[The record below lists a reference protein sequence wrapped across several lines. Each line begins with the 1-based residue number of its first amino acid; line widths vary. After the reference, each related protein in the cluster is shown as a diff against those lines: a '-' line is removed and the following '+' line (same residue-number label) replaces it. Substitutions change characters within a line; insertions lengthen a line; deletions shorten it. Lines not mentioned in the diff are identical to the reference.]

1 MEVLNLTDVDIKIEN
16 IVASASIGKDI
27 DLKEIESSNML
38 EGVSY
43 NREQFPGLVFKLKEP
58 KTAALIFG
66 SGKLVC
72 TGAKSIDDSKLAIK
86 RTVDLMRKVDTDIP
100 EEFEIKIQNIV
111 ASANLESTLN
121 LEAVALE
128 LEDTEYEPEQFPGLV
143 YRLSDPKVVLL
154 LFGSGVLLI
163 KLVVFDLDNVIIDGE
178 AIDEIGKL
186 ANVEDDIAAITEK
199 AMQGEIDFETSIKD
213 RVQLLEGTSIE
224 DIEKVADDLPLMN
237 GACKTIDCLKEKD
250 VDVAIISGSFDVVA
264 DKVKDKL
271 GVETVYTNSFTVEDG
286 KLTGEVTG
294 PLVSGSKLD
303 VLKDHVEEA
312 GITLDEVVAVGDGAN
327 DISMIESAGCGI
339 AFNAKD
345 SVKEIADIVVD
356 GKDLCKVL
364 DEILNQLTTEE
375 ETETVDDEEAVE
387 EVEETEA
394 TEEAVE
400 EEAEEAVEE
409 EAEEAVEEV
418 EETEDSEEAAE
429 ETEDAA
435 ETEDKKEDKKE
446 LPKSEFVLADTMEG
460 VRKQKDEKEAEISK
474 VADEREE
481 FNKIAKEQR
490 KIRDELNASLKEN
503 LNKAIEY
510 RNERN
515 EINKEVEAAKKAR
528 NEANNKIKS
537 LEWSSGKRD
546 KIKIENEIKK
556 IDKIIETRVLDIKK
570 ENQLVKNAN
579 DLRKQLM
586 EIHEDESV
594 KTEAQ
599 ELKKLSE
606 EEHEKVIALSE
617 KAQEAHEEMLTYF
630 RKTDDIRT
638 AADEAHKKFIEARK
652 NASAKHEEFK
662 AILSDIHVINKKLG
676 SNKPKKRKND
686 NKGGSG
692 SNKNREER
700 ERAEEI
706 FAKFKQGGKVSTEE
720 ILLLQKYNI
729 G

>member
-1 MEVLNLTDVDIKIEN
+1 
-16 IVASASIGKDI
+16 
-27 DLKEIESSNML
+27 
-38 EGVSY
+38 
-43 NREQFPGLVFKLKEP
+43 
-58 KTAALIFG
+58 
-66 SGKLVC
+66 
-72 TGAKSIDDSKLAIK
+72 
-86 RTVDLMRKVDTDIP
+86 
-100 EEFEIKIQNIV
+100 
-111 ASANLESTLN
+111 
-121 LEAVALE
+121 
-128 LEDTEYEPEQFPGLV
+128 
-143 YRLSDPKVVLL
+143 
-154 LFGSGVLLI
+154 
-163 KLVVFDLDNVIIDGE
+163 
-178 AIDEIGKL
+178 
-186 ANVEDDIAAITEK
+186 
-199 AMQGEIDFETSIKD
+199 MQGEIDFETSIKD

-224 DIEKVADDLPLMN
+224 DIEKVADDLPLMA
-237 GACKTIDCLKEKD
+237 GAEKTIACLKEKD

-264 DKVKDKL
+264 EKVKDKL
-271 GVETVYTNSFTVEDG
+271 GVDAVYTNSFTVEDG

-345 SVKEIADIVVD
+345 SVKEIADVVVD
-356 GKDLCKVL
+356 EKDLCKVL

-375 ETETVDDEEAVE
+375 ENEAVDDEE
-387 EVEETEA
+387 

-400 EEAEEAVEE
+400 ASEEAEETA
-409 EAEEAVEEV
+409 
-418 EETEDSEEAAE
+418 EEAAE
-429 ETEDAA
+429 EEAADEAEETEEASEDAA
-435 ETEDKKEDKKE
+435 EDKKEDKKE

-481 FNKIAKEQR
+481 FNRIAKEQR

-503 LNKAIEY
+503 LNKAIEF

-599 ELKKLSE
+599 ELKKVSE
-606 EEHEKVIALSE
+606 EEHEKVISLSE

-676 SNKPKKRKND
+676 SNKPKRRRND
-686 NKGGSG
+686 NKGSSG
-692 SNKNREER
+692 GNKNREEK

>member
-1 MEVLNLTDVDIKIEN
+1 M
-16 IVASASIGKDI
+16 
-27 DLKEIESSNML
+27 
-38 EGVSY
+38 
-43 NREQFPGLVFKLKEP
+43 
-58 KTAALIFG
+58 
-66 SGKLVC
+66 
-72 TGAKSIDDSKLAIK
+72 
-86 RTVDLMRKVDTDIP
+86 
-100 EEFEIKIQNIV
+100 
-111 ASANLESTLN
+111 
-121 LEAVALE
+121 
-128 LEDTEYEPEQFPGLV
+128 
-143 YRLSDPKVVLL
+143 
-154 LFGSGVLLI
+154 VLLI
-163 KLVVFDLDNVIIDGE
+163 ELVVFDLDNVIIDGE

-186 ANVEDDIAAITEK
+186 ANVEDEIAEITEK

-213 RVQLLEGTSIE
+213 RVKLLEGTSIE
-224 DIEKVADDLPLMN
+224 EIEKLADELPLMA
-237 GACKTIDCLKEKD
+237 GAEETINALKEKD
-250 VDVAIISGSFDVVA
+250 LDVVIISGSFDVVA

-271 GVETVYTNSFTVEDG
+271 GVDEVYTNSFSVEDG

-303 VLKDHVEEA
+303 VLKDHVEKA
-312 GITLDEVVAVGDGAN
+312 GIALDDVVAVGDGAN

-345 SVKEIADIVVD
+345 SVKEIADIVVEE
-356 GKDLCKVL
+356 KDLTKVS
-364 DEILNQLTTEE
+364 DEILNQLTTDDA
-375 ETETVDDEEAVE
+375 ETETVEEEKA
-387 EVEETEA
+387 
-394 TEEAVE
+394 
-400 EEAEEAVEE
+400 EEAEAEPVEDEKAE
-409 EAEEAVEEV
+409 EAEPAEAEK
-418 EETEDSEEAAE
+418 TEA
-429 ETEDAA
+429 
-435 ETEDKKEDKKE
+435 K
-446 LPKSEFVLADTMEG
+446 KSEAKKSDKGLPESNFVLADTMEG
-460 VRKQKDEKEAEISK
+460 VRKQKDEKEAEIAK
-474 VADEREE
+474 VAEEREE
-481 FNKIAKEQR
+481 YNKIAKEQR

-515 EINKEVEAAKKAR
+515 EINKAVEAAKKAR
-528 NEANNKIKS
+528 NDANNKIKN

-599 ELKKLSE
+599 ELKKVSE
-606 EEHEKVIALSE
+606 EEHEKVIELSE
-617 KAQEAHEEMLTYF
+617 KAQAAHEEMLKYF

-676 SNKPKKRKND
+676 SNKPKRRKSD
-686 NKGGSG
+686 NKGSSG
-692 SNKNREER
+692 ANKNREEK

-706 FAKFKQGGKVSTEE
+706 FEKFKKGGKVSTEE

>member
-1 MEVLNLTDVDIKIEN
+1 M
-16 IVASASIGKDI
+16 
-27 DLKEIESSNML
+27 
-38 EGVSY
+38 
-43 NREQFPGLVFKLKEP
+43 
-58 KTAALIFG
+58 
-66 SGKLVC
+66 
-72 TGAKSIDDSKLAIK
+72 
-86 RTVDLMRKVDTDIP
+86 
-100 EEFEIKIQNIV
+100 
-111 ASANLESTLN
+111 
-121 LEAVALE
+121 
-128 LEDTEYEPEQFPGLV
+128 
-143 YRLSDPKVVLL
+143 
-154 LFGSGVLLI
+154 I

-186 ANVEDDIAAITEK
+186 ANVEEDIAAITEK

-213 RVQLLEGTSIE
+213 RVQLLEGVAIE
-224 DIEKVADDLPLMN
+224 DIEKVADELSLMP
-237 GACKTIDCLKEKD
+237 GAEETIKSLKDND

-264 DKVKDKL
+264 EKISEKL
-271 GVETVYTNSFTVEDG
+271 GVDKVYTNSFTVEDG

-303 VLKDHVEEA
+303 VLNGLVEEA

-327 DISMIESAGCGI
+327 DISMIESAGYGI

-345 SVKEIADIVVD
+345 SVKEIADVVID
-356 GKDLCKVL
+356 EKDLTKVS
-364 DEILNQLTTEE
+364 EKILNQLTTDDA
-375 ETETVDDEEAVE
+375 ETETVEEKA
-387 EVEETEA
+387 
-394 TEEAVE
+394 E
-400 EEAEEAVEE
+400 EEN
-409 EAEEAVEEV
+409 
-418 EETEDSEEAAE
+418 T
-429 ETEDAA
+429 
-435 ETEDKKEDKKE
+435 
-446 LPKSEFVLADTMEG
+446 LPKSDFVLADTMEG
-460 VRKQKDEKEAEISK
+460 VKKQKDEKEAEISK
-474 VADEREE
+474 VADEREN

-503 LNKAIEY
+503 LNKAIEF

-515 EINKEVEAAKKAR
+515 EINKAVEAAKKAR

-546 KIKIENEIKK
+546 KIKIVNEIKK

-586 EIHEDESV
+586 KIHEDESIQG
-594 KTEAQ
+594 ESQ

-606 EEHEKVIALSE
+606 EEHEKVITLSE
-617 KAQEAHEEMLTYF
+617 KAQAAHEEMLVYF

-676 SNKPKKRKND
+676 SNRPKKKRSD
-686 NKGGSG
+686 NKP
-692 SNKNREER
+692 SNGPTRNREEK

>member
-1 MEVLNLTDVDIKIEN
+1 M
-16 IVASASIGKDI
+16 
-27 DLKEIESSNML
+27 
-38 EGVSY
+38 
-43 NREQFPGLVFKLKEP
+43 
-58 KTAALIFG
+58 
-66 SGKLVC
+66 
-72 TGAKSIDDSKLAIK
+72 
-86 RTVDLMRKVDTDIP
+86 
-100 EEFEIKIQNIV
+100 
-111 ASANLESTLN
+111 
-121 LEAVALE
+121 
-128 LEDTEYEPEQFPGLV
+128 
-143 YRLSDPKVVLL
+143 
-154 LFGSGVLLI
+154 VLLI

-186 ANVEDDIAAITEK
+186 ANVEEDIAEITEK

-224 DIEKVADDLPLMN
+224 DIEKVACDLPLMP
-237 GACKTIDCLKEKD
+237 GAEKTIKCLKDKD

-264 DKVKDKL
+264 DKIKDKL

-345 SVKEIADIVVD
+345 SVKEIADIVVEE
-356 GKDLCKVL
+356 KDLCKVL
-364 DEILNQLTTEE
+364 CAICNQLTTDA
-375 ETETVDDEEAVE
+375 ETETVEEENAEEAVE
-387 EVEETEA
+387 TEAEPDVEEDVADETEA
-394 TEEAVE
+394 E
-400 EEAEEAVEE
+400 EEAEEA
-409 EAEEAVEEV
+409 AEDEEV
-418 EETEDSEEAAE
+418 EEAEAEPVEEESDAEDAEDATETEEADAEDAE
-429 ETEDAA
+429 EEPAK
-435 ETEDKKEDKKE
+435 EEKPKKSKKDKG
-446 LPKSEFVLADTMEG
+446 LPKSNFVLADTMEG

-503 LNKAIEY
+503 LNKAIEF

-515 EINKEVEAAKKAR
+515 EINKAVEAAKKAR
-528 NEANNKIKS
+528 NDANNKIKS

-594 KTEAQ
+594 KNEAQ
-599 ELKKLSE
+599 ELKKVSE
-606 EEHEKVIALSE
+606 EEHEKVIELSE
-617 KAQEAHEEMLTYF
+617 KAQAAHEEMLTYF

-662 AILSDIHVINKKLG
+662 VILSDIHVINKKLG
-676 SNKPKKRKND
+676 SNKPKRRKSD
-686 NKGGSG
+686 NKPSGGA
-692 SNKNREER
+692 NKNREEK

-706 FAKFKQGGKVSTEE
+706 FEKFKQGGKVSTEE

>member
-1 MEVLNLTDVDIKIEN
+1 M
-16 IVASASIGKDI
+16 
-27 DLKEIESSNML
+27 
-38 EGVSY
+38 
-43 NREQFPGLVFKLKEP
+43 
-58 KTAALIFG
+58 
-66 SGKLVC
+66 
-72 TGAKSIDDSKLAIK
+72 
-86 RTVDLMRKVDTDIP
+86 
-100 EEFEIKIQNIV
+100 
-111 ASANLESTLN
+111 
-121 LEAVALE
+121 
-128 LEDTEYEPEQFPGLV
+128 
-143 YRLSDPKVVLL
+143 
-154 LFGSGVLLI
+154 I

-186 ANVEDDIAAITEK
+186 ANVEEDIAEITEK

-224 DIEKVADDLPLMN
+224 DIEKVADDLPLMA
-237 GACKTIDCLKEKD
+237 GAEKTINCLKEKD

-303 VLKDHVEEA
+303 VLKDHVEKE

-345 SVKEIADIVVD
+345 SVKEIADVVVEE
-356 GKDLCKVL
+356 KDLCKVL
-364 DEILNQLTTEE
+364 CEILNQLTTEE
-375 ETETVDDEEAVE
+375 ETETVDDEETVE
-387 EVEETEA
+387 QEAEETATEDVAEEA
-394 TEEAVE
+394 TEEEVVE
-400 EEAEEAVEE
+400 EAEAEEA
-409 EAEEAVEEV
+409 
-418 EETEDSEEAAE
+418 
-429 ETEDAA
+429 TEDAA
-435 ETEDKKEDKKE
+435 EEVAEEAEAEEKPAEDEKTEGKKDKKE
-446 LPKSEFVLADTMEG
+446 LPKSDFVLADTMEG

-474 VADEREE
+474 VAEEREE

-503 LNKAIEY
+503 LNKAIEF

-515 EINKEVEAAKKAR
+515 EINKAVEEAKKAR
-528 NEANNKIKS
+528 NEANNKIKN

-606 EEHEKVIALSE
+606 EEHEKVITLSE

-676 SNKPKKRKND
+676 SNKPKKRKSD
-686 NKGGSG
+686 NKGGAG
-692 SNKNREER
+692 ANKNREEK

>member
-1 MEVLNLTDVDIKIEN
+1 M
-16 IVASASIGKDI
+16 
-27 DLKEIESSNML
+27 
-38 EGVSY
+38 
-43 NREQFPGLVFKLKEP
+43 
-58 KTAALIFG
+58 
-66 SGKLVC
+66 
-72 TGAKSIDDSKLAIK
+72 
-86 RTVDLMRKVDTDIP
+86 
-100 EEFEIKIQNIV
+100 
-111 ASANLESTLN
+111 
-121 LEAVALE
+121 
-128 LEDTEYEPEQFPGLV
+128 
-143 YRLSDPKVVLL
+143 
-154 LFGSGVLLI
+154 VLLI

-186 ANVEDDIAAITEK
+186 ANVEDEIAEITEK

-224 DIEKVADDLPLMN
+224 DIEKIADDLPLMP
-237 GACKTIDCLKEKD
+237 GACKTINCLKDKD

-264 DKVKDKL
+264 DKVTDKL
-271 GVETVYTNSFTVEDG
+271 GVDAVYTNSFTVEDG

-303 VLKDHVEEA
+303 VLKDHVEKA

-345 SVKEIADIVVD
+345 SVKEIADIVVEE
-356 GKDLCKVL
+356 KDLCKVL
-364 DEILNQLTTEE
+364 CEILDQLTTDDAEE
-375 ETETVDDEEAVE
+375 ETVVE
-387 EVEETEA
+387 EVEVQEAESDAETED
-394 TEEAVE
+394 EVPEVEAE
-400 EEAEEAVEE
+400 EEAEAEDDSEEDAEAEEESSEEAEDEPAEE
-409 EAEEAVEEV
+409 EAEAEAEEESSEEAEDESAEES
-418 EETEDSEEAAE
+418 EETSEEAAE
-429 ETEDAA
+429 EEAP
-435 ETEDKKEDKKE
+435 KER
-446 LPKSEFVLADTMEG
+446 PEFVLADTMEG
-460 VRKQKDEKEAEISK
+460 VRKQKDEKEAEIAK
-474 VADEREE
+474 VAEEREE
-481 FNKIAKEQR
+481 FNKTAREQR

-528 NEANNKIKS
+528 NEANSKIKS
-537 LEWSSGKRD
+537 LEWNSGKRN
-546 KIKIENEIKK
+546 KVKIENEIKK

-594 KTEAQ
+594 KAEAD
-599 ELKKLSE
+599 ELRKKSE
-606 EEHEKVIALSE
+606 EEHEKVIELSE
-617 KAQEAHEEMLTYF
+617 KAQAAHEEMLKYF

-638 AADEAHKKFIEARK
+638 AADEAHKNFVEARR

-662 AILSDIHVINKKLG
+662 EILSEIHIINKKLG
-676 SNKPKKRKND
+676 SNKPKRRKSD
-686 NKGGSG
+686 NKQSSGG
-692 SNKNREER
+692 NKNREER
-700 ERAEEI
+700 QRAQEI
-706 FAKFKQGGKVSTEE
+706 FEKFKQGGKVSTEE

>member
-1 MEVLNLTDVDIKIEN
+1 M
-16 IVASASIGKDI
+16 
-27 DLKEIESSNML
+27 
-38 EGVSY
+38 
-43 NREQFPGLVFKLKEP
+43 
-58 KTAALIFG
+58 
-66 SGKLVC
+66 
-72 TGAKSIDDSKLAIK
+72 
-86 RTVDLMRKVDTDIP
+86 
-100 EEFEIKIQNIV
+100 
-111 ASANLESTLN
+111 
-121 LEAVALE
+121 
-128 LEDTEYEPEQFPGLV
+128 
-143 YRLSDPKVVLL
+143 
-154 LFGSGVLLI
+154 I

-186 ANVEDDIAAITEK
+186 ANVEEDIAAITEK

-224 DIEKVADDLPLMN
+224 DIEKVADDLPLMP
-237 GACKTIDCLKEKD
+237 GACKTINCLKDKD

-264 DKVKDKL
+264 DKIKDKL

-345 SVKEIADIVVD
+345 SVKEIADIVVEE
-356 GKDLCKVL
+356 KDLCKVL
-364 DEILNQLTTEE
+364 CEILNQLTTEE
-375 ETETVDDEEAVE
+375 ETETVDDEETE
-387 EVEETEA
+387 EA
-394 TEEAVE
+394 TEEVE
-400 EEAEEAVEE
+400 TSDEVEEAEVAEDAETADEVE
-409 EAEEAVEEV
+409 EAEVAEDEV
-418 EETEDSEEAAE
+418 AKS
-429 ETEDAA
+429 
-435 ETEDKKEDKKE
+435 EDKKENKKE
-446 LPKSEFVLADTMEG
+446 LPKSDFVLADTMEG

-503 LNKAIEY
+503 LNKAIEF

-515 EINKEVEAAKKAR
+515 EINKQVEAAKKAR
-528 NEANNKIKS
+528 NEANNKIKN

-606 EEHEKVIALSE
+606 EEHEKVITLSE

-686 NKGGSG
+686 NKGGAG
-692 SNKNREER
+692 ANKNREEK

>member
-1 MEVLNLTDVDIKIEN
+1 M
-16 IVASASIGKDI
+16 
-27 DLKEIESSNML
+27 
-38 EGVSY
+38 
-43 NREQFPGLVFKLKEP
+43 
-58 KTAALIFG
+58 
-66 SGKLVC
+66 
-72 TGAKSIDDSKLAIK
+72 
-86 RTVDLMRKVDTDIP
+86 
-100 EEFEIKIQNIV
+100 
-111 ASANLESTLN
+111 
-121 LEAVALE
+121 
-128 LEDTEYEPEQFPGLV
+128 
-143 YRLSDPKVVLL
+143 
-154 LFGSGVLLI
+154 I

-186 ANVEDDIAAITEK
+186 ANVEEDIAAITEK

-224 DIEKVADDLPLMN
+224 EIEKVADDLPLMA
-237 GACKTIDCLKEKD
+237 GAEKTIECLKEKD

-271 GVETVYTNSFTVEDG
+271 DVENVYTNSFSVEDG

-294 PLVSGSKLD
+294 PLVSGTKLD
-303 VLKDHVEEA
+303 VLNDHVEKA
-312 GITLDEVVAVGDGAN
+312 GITLEEVVAVGDGAN

-356 GKDLCKVL
+356 EKDLTKVL
-364 DEILNQLTTEE
+364 DEILNQLTTDDAEE
-375 ETETVDDEEAVE
+375 ETETVEEEVAESEAVE
-387 EVEETEA
+387 EAEEEVETAEEDEAEEAESEDAEETEA
-394 TEEAVE
+394 ETAE
-400 EEAEEAVEE
+400 EEAKPKKA
-409 EAEEAVEEV
+409 
-418 EETEDSEEAAE
+418 
-429 ETEDAA
+429 
-435 ETEDKKEDKKE
+435 DKG
-446 LPKSEFVLADTMEG
+446 LPESNFVLADTIEG

-474 VADEREE
+474 VAEEREE

-503 LNKAIEY
+503 LNKAIEF

-515 EINKEVEAAKKAR
+515 EINKAVEAAKKAR
-528 NEANNKIKS
+528 NDANNKIKS

-594 KTEAQ
+594 KNEAQ

-606 EEHEKVIALSE
+606 EEHEKVITLSE
-617 KAQEAHEEMLTYF
+617 QAQTAHEEMLNYF

-686 NKGGSG
+686 NKPSGG
-692 SNKNREER
+692 SNKNREEK

>member
-1 MEVLNLTDVDIKIEN
+1 M
-16 IVASASIGKDI
+16 
-27 DLKEIESSNML
+27 
-38 EGVSY
+38 
-43 NREQFPGLVFKLKEP
+43 
-58 KTAALIFG
+58 
-66 SGKLVC
+66 
-72 TGAKSIDDSKLAIK
+72 
-86 RTVDLMRKVDTDIP
+86 
-100 EEFEIKIQNIV
+100 
-111 ASANLESTLN
+111 
-121 LEAVALE
+121 
-128 LEDTEYEPEQFPGLV
+128 
-143 YRLSDPKVVLL
+143 
-154 LFGSGVLLI
+154 VLLI
-163 KLVVFDLDNVIIDGE
+163 KLVVFDLD
-178 AIDEIGKL
+178 
-186 ANVEDDIAAITEK
+186 ITEK

-213 RVQLLEGTSIE
+213 RVKLLEGTSIE
-224 DIEKVADDLPLMN
+224 EIEKVADELPLMP
-237 GACKTIDCLKEKD
+237 GAEETINALKEKD
-250 VDVAIISGSFDVVA
+250 LDVAIISGSFDVVA
-264 DKVKDKL
+264 EKVKDKL
-271 GVETVYTNSFTVEDG
+271 GVDAVYTNSFSVEDG

-303 VLKDHVEEA
+303 VLKDHVEKAE
-312 GITLDEVVAVGDGAN
+312 ITLDDVVAVGDGAN

-345 SVKEIADIVVD
+345 SVKEIADIVVEE
-356 GKDLCKVL
+356 KDLTKVL
-364 DEILNQLTTEE
+364 DEIVNQLTTDDA
-375 ETETVDDEEAVE
+375 ETETV
-387 EVEETEA
+387 
-394 TEEAVE
+394 E
-400 EEAEEAVEE
+400 EEAQ
-409 EAEEAVEEV
+409 EAEEEV
-418 EETEDSEEAAE
+418 VEEAAE
-429 ETEDAA
+429 EEAQEAEEEVVEDAA
-435 ETEDKKEDKKE
+435 EEEAQEAEEEVVEEAAEEEAQEEKPKKADKG
-446 LPKSEFVLADTMEG
+446 LPKSDFVLADTMEG

-474 VADEREE
+474 VAEEREE
-481 FNKIAKEQR
+481 YNKIAKEQR

-515 EINKEVEAAKKAR
+515 EINKAVEAAKKAR
-528 NEANNKIKS
+528 NDANNKIKN

-586 EIHEDESV
+586 DIHEDESV
-594 KTEAQ
+594 KSEAQ

-606 EEHEKVIALSE
+606 EEHEKVIELSE
-617 KAQEAHEEMLTYF
+617 KAQTAHEEMLKYF

-676 SNKPKKRKND
+676 SNKPRRRKSE
-686 NKGGSG
+686 NKSSSGG
-692 SNKNREER
+692 NKNREEK

-706 FAKFKQGGKVSTEE
+706 FEKFKQGGKVSTEE

>member
-1 MEVLNLTDVDIKIEN
+1 M
-16 IVASASIGKDI
+16 
-27 DLKEIESSNML
+27 
-38 EGVSY
+38 
-43 NREQFPGLVFKLKEP
+43 
-58 KTAALIFG
+58 
-66 SGKLVC
+66 
-72 TGAKSIDDSKLAIK
+72 
-86 RTVDLMRKVDTDIP
+86 
-100 EEFEIKIQNIV
+100 
-111 ASANLESTLN
+111 
-121 LEAVALE
+121 
-128 LEDTEYEPEQFPGLV
+128 
-143 YRLSDPKVVLL
+143 
-154 LFGSGVLLI
+154 VLLI

-186 ANVEDDIAAITEK
+186 ANVEDDIAEITEK

-224 DIEKVADDLPLMN
+224 EIEKVAEDLPLMP
-237 GACKTIDCLKEKD
+237 GACETVKCLKDKG

-264 DKVKDKL
+264 DKVSDKL
-271 GVETVYTNSFTVEDG
+271 GVDTVYTNSFTVEDG

-303 VLKDHVEEA
+303 VLKDHVDEA

-345 SVKEIADIVVD
+345 SVKEIADVVVEE
-356 GKDLCKVL
+356 KDLCKVL
-364 DEILNQLTTEE
+364 SEICNQLTTDDAEE
-375 ETETVDDEEAVE
+375 ETVEE
-387 EVEETEA
+387 EVEAQEAEGDAETE
-394 TEEAVE
+394 EEVQEVEAAEEETAE
-400 EEAEEAVEE
+400 EEAEAEDAEEDAAEE
-409 EAEEAVEEV
+409 EAEAEDAEEDAD
-418 EETEDSEEAAE
+418 EEEAPAE
-429 ETEDAA
+429 
-435 ETEDKKEDKKE
+435 K
-446 LPKSEFVLADTMEG
+446 PEFVLADTMEG
-460 VRKQKDEKEAEISK
+460 VRKQKDEKEAEIAK
-474 VADEREE
+474 VAEEREE
-481 FNKIAKEQR
+481 FNKTAREQR

-537 LEWSSGKRD
+537 LEWNSGKRN
-546 KIKIENEIKK
+546 KVKIENEIKK

-594 KTEAQ
+594 KAEAD
-599 ELKKLSE
+599 ELRKKSE
-606 EEHEKVIALSE
+606 EEHEKVIELSE
-617 KAQEAHEEMLTYF
+617 KAQAAHEEMLKYF

-638 AADEAHKKFIEARK
+638 AADEAHKNFVEARR

-662 AILSDIHVINKKLG
+662 DILSDIHVINKKLG
-676 SNKPKKRKND
+676 SNKPKRRKSD
-686 NKGGSG
+686 NKGSSG
-692 SNKNREER
+692 GNKNREEKQ
-700 ERAEEI
+700 RAQEI
-706 FAKFKQGGKVSTEE
+706 FEKFKQGGKVSTEE

>member
-1 MEVLNLTDVDIKIEN
+1 M
-16 IVASASIGKDI
+16 
-27 DLKEIESSNML
+27 
-38 EGVSY
+38 
-43 NREQFPGLVFKLKEP
+43 
-58 KTAALIFG
+58 
-66 SGKLVC
+66 
-72 TGAKSIDDSKLAIK
+72 
-86 RTVDLMRKVDTDIP
+86 
-100 EEFEIKIQNIV
+100 
-111 ASANLESTLN
+111 
-121 LEAVALE
+121 
-128 LEDTEYEPEQFPGLV
+128 
-143 YRLSDPKVVLL
+143 
-154 LFGSGVLLI
+154 VLLI

-186 ANVEDDIAAITEK
+186 ANVEDEIAEITEK

-213 RVQLLEGTSIE
+213 RVKLLEGTSIE
-224 DIEKVADDLPLMN
+224 EIEKVADELPLMP
-237 GACKTIDCLKEKD
+237 GAEETINTLKEKD
-250 VDVAIISGSFDVVA
+250 LDVAIISGSFDVVA
-264 DKVKDKL
+264 EKIKDKL
-271 GVETVYTNSFTVEDG
+271 GVDAVYTNSFSVEDG

-303 VLKDHVEEA
+303 VLNDHVEKA
-312 GITLDEVVAVGDGAN
+312 GITLDDVVAVGDGAN

-345 SVKEIADIVVD
+345 SVKEIADIVVEE
-356 GKDLCKVL
+356 KDLTKVL
-364 DEILNQLTTEE
+364 DEIVNQLTTDDA
-375 ETETVDDEEAVE
+375 ETETV
-387 EVEETEA
+387 
-394 TEEAVE
+394 E
-400 EEAEEAVEE
+400 EEAQETEE
-409 EAEEAVEEV
+409 EVV
-418 EETEDSEEAAE
+418 EEAAE
-429 ETEDAA
+429 EEAQEAENAEDAEDA
-435 ETEDKKEDKKE
+435 EEEVVEEAAEEEAQEAEEEKPKKADKG
-446 LPKSEFVLADTMEG
+446 LPKSDFVLADTMEG

-474 VADEREE
+474 VAEEREE
-481 FNKIAKEQR
+481 YNRIAKEQR

-515 EINKEVEAAKKAR
+515 EINKAVEAAKKAR
-528 NEANNKIKS
+528 NDANNKIKN

-586 EIHEDESV
+586 DIHEDESV
-594 KTEAQ
+594 KSEAQ

-606 EEHEKVIALSE
+606 EEHEKVIELSE
-617 KAQEAHEEMLTYF
+617 KAQTAHEEMLKYF

-676 SNKPKKRKND
+676 SNKPRRRKSE
-686 NKGGSG
+686 NKGSSG
-692 SNKNREER
+692 GNKNREEK

-706 FAKFKQGGKVSTEE
+706 FEKFKQGGKVSTEE